1 MATHVKVLGII
12 HIVFGALG
20 VIGAIIILAVFG
32 GLAGLVGTSA
42 ESGAGVAVPLL
53 GGIGG
58 LIFLLI
64 LAISLPGLVVGIGLV
79 EFRSWARVAGVVLS
93 AIHLINIP
101 FGTALGVYG
110 LWALTNPET
119 EQLFARPL
127 VQGY

>member
-1 MATHVKVLGII
+1 M
-12 HIVFGALG
+12 
-20 VIGAIIILAVFG
+20 
-32 GLAGLVGTSA
+32 
-42 ESGAGVAVPLL
+42 
-53 GGIGG
+53 
-58 LIFLLI
+58 
-64 LAISLPGLVVGIGLV
+64 
-79 EFRSWARVAGVVLS
+79 VLS